1 METDKSI
8 SPSENQNEL
17 PLLTPE
23 SAAFLLKT
31 AKWGKFL
38 AILGFIVTFFLFL
51 AGILMSFVLGMLPD
65 EMIPLNMPFSP
76 RVFSVFYIV
85 IAGIYIVPVI
95 FLNSFCNNAIKAI
108 ENSSTANL
116 TVSLKNLKN
125 LFVFVGISTIVI
137 LSFYAII
144 LIIAGTAA
152 IVSF

>member
-8 SPSENQNEL
+8 SPSENQKEL

-137 LSFYAII
+137 LSFYTII

>member
-76 RVFSVFYIV
+76 RVFSVIYIV

>member
-8 SPSENQNEL
+8 SPSENQKEL

-38 AILGFIVTFFLFL
+38 AILGFIVTFFLFI
-51 AGILMSFVLGMLPD
+51 AGILMSFVIGMLPD

-76 RVFSVFYIV
+76 RVFSVIYIV

-116 TVSLKNLKN
+116 TVSLRNLKN

-137 LSFYAII
+137 LSFYTII

>member
-38 AILGFIVTFFLFL
+38 AILGFIVTFFLFI

-137 LSFYAII
+137 LSFYTII

>member
-8 SPSENQNEL
+8 SPSENQKEL

-38 AILGFIVTFFLFL
+38 AILGFIVTIFLFL

-76 RVFSVFYIV
+76 RVFSVIYIV

-137 LSFYAII
+137 LSFYTII

>member
-8 SPSENQNEL
+8 SPSENQKEL

-76 RVFSVFYIV
+76 RVFSVIYIV

>member
-8 SPSENQNEL
+8 SPSENQKEL

-38 AILGFIVTFFLFL
+38 AILGFIVTFFLFI

>member
-137 LSFYAII
+137 LSFYTII

>member
-8 SPSENQNEL
+8 SPSENQKEL

-76 RVFSVFYIV
+76 RVFSVIYIV

-137 LSFYAII
+137 LSFYTII

>member
-1 METDKSI
+1 
-8 SPSENQNEL
+8 
-17 PLLTPE
+17 
-23 SAAFLLKT
+23 
-31 AKWGKFL
+31 
-38 AILGFIVTFFLFL
+38 
-51 AGILMSFVLGMLPD
+51 MLPD

-76 RVFSVFYIV
+76 RVFSVIYIV

-137 LSFYAII
+137 LSFYTII